1 MQEVK
6 SPAPFCSKKCYRI
19 PRRYPK
25 AYINLYTIYWS
36 LATWYG
42 CNMSALVE
50 RSVRIREVEGSNP
63 FRSTKNKPPARVDL
77 FLPWAYGSRSLS
89 PLAGEIPSGPP
100 KISHPQGWLYFC
112 CALPTRCLTVRPV
125 ALCPALWYTAHSYPH
140 IAFIKEDCLCLL
152 CWSAATGGST

>member
-1 MQEVK
+1 MRH
-6 SPAPFCSKKCYRI
+6 A
-19 PRRYPK
+19 
-25 AYINLYTIYWS
+25 A
-36 LATWYG
+36 
-42 CNMSALVE
+42 E

-63 FRSTKNKPPARVDL
+63 FRSTKMKTVRKGGFHFAVGLRESKFIPPCGGNP
-77 FLPWAYGSRSLS
+77 FRST
-89 PLAGEIPSGPP
+89 

-140 IAFIKEDCLCLL
+140 IAFIKEDCLCLQ